1 MKSLLTH
8 SKTPQRR
15 LPLDLAGYN
24 APTSSSK
31 REKELSG
38 ARGGPAK
45 FCMGGGD
52 LPAGA
57 FPTRVSHLI
66 VPRVARSNRSE
77 VQGAMYLTILM
88 SVLFSVVCSALKS
101 ARFPLPL
108 SVRTSQFTLRAT
120 PSDVLYDMPVSNH
133 GARCRMIVKAKGIE
147 GSEVIVQPPSSLGGL
162 QSEQYKKLNPNGKM
176 PLLLTEFGYP
186 IAESDTICRY
196 LIEKYAAK
204 DPSFVPGDAR
214 LRVLSEQIVR
224 QHDIYITPIQ
234 GAMYKAPGYVFSTF
248 GSDRGKALDD
258 LLKQLATIE
267 SMLETFD
274 QVHPNLRRGGYLCGD
289 SISLADATL
298 FPTMIF
304 FQFML
309 PRFFDVPVPGRI
321 LNDWYKSIGSQNEA
335 AYEVKME
342 IEGALREWES
352 NKRWD
357 PIIEEKQRA
366 GASGAGWGR
375 QLTAALLIG
384 SSPFLIDPIC
394 KMDGNLI
401 NFVANADS
409 TGKMSTKL
417 TARKR
422 YLPRIVAGVKEF
434 EAVAKS
440 PKSSPESDLFLLG
453 KDSQS
458 ASLVRAMRLY
468 GASLRK
474 GEVPD
479 AISREADELCS
490 SFQKDIDIFSKSRS
504 TQDAE
509 KADKSLRAYLTFAK
523 ID

>member
-1 MKSLLTH
+1 MRLVLVFMFIVKASYAILLRASAVGRCSL
-8 SKTPQRR
+8 S
-15 LPLDLAGYN
+15 
-24 APTSSSK
+24 AP
-31 REKELSG
+31 SG
-38 ARGGPAK
+38 RPRS
-45 FCMGGGD
+45 GGG
-52 LPAGA
+52 G
-57 FPTRVSHLI
+57 TRALRTERGS
-66 VPRVARSNRSE
+66 R
-77 VQGAMYLTILM
+77 YL
-88 SVLFSVVCSALKS
+88 
-101 ARFPLPL
+101 
-108 SVRTSQFTLRAT
+108 LRAT
-120 PSDVLYDMPVSNH
+120 TSDVLYDMPVSNH
-133 GARCRMIVKAKGIE
+133 GARCRMIAKAKGIE
-147 GSEVIVQPPSSLGGL
+147 GSGVIVQPPSQLGGL

-176 PLLLTEFGYP
+176 PLLVTDVGYP

-204 DPSFVPGDAR
+204 DPSFVPSDAR

-234 GAMYKAPGYVFSTF
+234 GAMYKAPGYVFSAF

-258 LLKQLATIE
+258 LVKQLETIE
-267 SMLETFD
+267 SFLATFD
-274 QVHPNLRRGGYLCGD
+274 QVHGPNLRRGGYLCGD

-309 PRFFDVPVPGRI
+309 PRFFDVTVPGRM
-321 LNDWYKSIGSQNEA
+321 LNEWHRRIISNDEA
-335 AYEVKME
+335 AFEIKEE
-342 IEGALREWES
+342 IEGSLRVWES
-352 NKRWD
+352 NKRWE

-366 GASGAGWGR
+366 AASGAGWGR

-384 SSPFLIDPIC
+384 SSPFLIDPFT
-394 KMDGNLI
+394 KMDGNLV

-422 YLPRIVAGVKEF
+422 YLPRIIAGVSEF
-434 EAVAKS
+434 EATAKAPIS
-440 PKSSPESDLFLLG
+440 PQSDLFLLG

-479 AISREADELCS
+479 TISREADELCN
-490 SFQKDIDIFSKSRS
+490 SFQKDIDSLSKSRS

-509 KADKSLRAYLTFAK
+509 KARKSLLAYLTFAK
-523 ID
+523 IA